1 MNYQVCKP
9 LTQDEYDGLKASI
22 AATGVE
28 VAVVVDEKGD
38 IIDGHHRMRAYY
50 ELKAAGVDVPPPAK
64 DVRLGLSE
72 AEKRNLARTLNADRR
87 HMSTDDRNSQIV
99 AMREDGMSYRQ
110 IGKTVGVDPTTAMRI
125 VEKSGVANATP
136 GHITGADGK
145 QYPATKSTPA
155 APVMRTFGTG
165 MPALDLPGAPAP
177 DPEWDAEVL
186 AWETDMEERWDACAV
201 CRHNI
206 SVKVDGEYRKICA
219 ATATNLDLYQEYDD
233 TGYPP
238 CYDED
243 ADTLAHFQMPDT
255 DDTVDWE
262 DVKDELLAD
271 EPDRPKS
278 LAAANHAISDDPDYD
293 GDEWYT
299 PLEFIAAARC
309 VLGDIDLDPASSDE
323 AQTVVQAARYATK
336 EDDSLRPDYPW
347 AGRVWM
353 NPPYSMPL
361 IRQFVNRIIDE
372 YDAGNVTEAIVLTNN
387 SSDTQWFH
395 ALLSRFPACFTRG
408 RIYFW
413 RKEPDN
419 NFSTRQGQTLFY
431 LGPNVDAFAREF
443 AAIGLIVEC
452 THAQPQD

>member
-1 MNYQVCKP
+1 MVM
-9 LTQDEYDGLKASI
+9 
-22 AATGVE
+22 
-28 VAVVVDEKGD
+28 AV
-38 IIDGHHRMRAYY
+38 
-50 ELKAAGVDVPPPAK
+50 
-64 DVRLGLSE
+64 S
-72 AEKRNLARTLNADRR
+72 
-87 HMSTDDRNSQIV
+87 
-99 AMREDGMSYRQ
+99 
-110 IGKTVGVDPTTAMRI
+110 KTVSPLERAELATAMFMT
-125 VEKSGVANATP
+125 S
-136 GHITGADGK
+136 
-145 QYPATKSTPA
+145 
-155 APVMRTFGTG
+155 APSRF
-165 MPALDLPGAPAP
+165 
-177 DPEWDAEVL
+177 
-186 AWETDMEERWDACAV
+186 
-201 CRHNI
+201 
-206 SVKVDGEYRKICA
+206 
-219 ATATNLDLYQEYDD
+219 
-233 TGYPP
+233 
-238 CYDED
+238 
-243 ADTLAHFQMPDT
+243 
-255 DDTVDWE
+255 
-262 DVKDELLAD
+262 
-271 EPDRPKS
+271 
-278 LAAANHAISDDPDYD
+278 
-293 GDEWYT
+293 
-299 PLEFIAAARC
+299 
-309 VLGDIDLDPASSDE
+309 PASSNE